1 MKENDNLLTLVGD
14 SGQWQQLQNYT
25 MEVTKILD
33 GWLEALIV
41 QRTMTSQQ

>member
-1 MKENDNLLTLVGD
+1 MLASTMVDNRLC
-14 SGQWQQLQNYT
+14 QWQQLQNYT

-33 GWLEALIV
+33 GWLEALIF